1 MAKTI
6 VGFFDSYDAARRA
19 TEELV
24 NQGFDSNQISLITNR
39 QTYRGRDPITETS
52 DEPAGAAVGAATGA
66 IVGGSAALIASMIPG
81 IGPVLA
87 VGPLVATLLGV
98 GVGAVTGGLIGAL
111 VDIGVSEE
119 DARLYEE
126 GVRRGGTILILH
138 VKDNAAAQ
146 RAATIMN
153 QAGAVDIK
161 KRGAEWKAAAHTRPT
176 STAAANSPPQP
187 GEQRRGRSEG
197 ETRIPV
203 RGSSGSNA
211 DEDEIVA
218 IEEPGELGS
227 SRGERNEGR
236 RGQKGETADDAD
248 FRENF
253 RSNYASSGMS
263 YEQCAPAYR
272 YGSQLGVDQRNAD
285 KNWNQVEPDARRNWE
300 SRNPGTWERIKG
312 AVRHGWE
319 RVKQKVS

>member
-1 MAKTI
+1 
-6 VGFFDSYDAARRA
+6 
-19 TEELV
+19 
-24 NQGFDSNQISLITNR
+24 
-39 QTYRGRDPITETS
+39 
-52 DEPAGAAVGAATGA
+52 VGAVTGA
-66 IVGGSAALIASMIPG
+66 LVGGSAALIASMIPG

-87 VGPLVATLLGV
+87 AGPLLATLLGA

-111 VDIGVSEE
+111 VDIGVSED

-138 VKDNAAAQ
+138 AKDNAAAQ
-146 RAATIMN
+146 HAATIMN
-153 QAGAVDIK
+153 QNGAADIK
-161 KRGAEWKAAAHTRPT
+161 KRGAEWKTAAQTRPSSIAA
-176 STAAANSPPQP
+176 STGSSAPPQP

-197 ETRIPV
+197 QTRIPV
-203 RGSSGSNA
+203 RGSSGSNE
-211 DEDEIVA
+211 DEEVPILAIVEEEIVA
-218 IEEPGELGS
+218 IEEPGDLGS
-227 SRGERNEGR
+227 SRGERDAGR

-272 YGSQLGVDQRNAD
+272 FGSQLGVDQRNAD